1 MAINITD
8 KAAYYVNDQITE
20 RGHGLGIRVGV
31 KPSGCTGL
39 SYILEFVDQVLPEDL
54 VFEDSGVK
62 MFVDPKSLVY
72 LDGSE
77 LDFVREGLNTG
88 LEFRNPNVSAECGCG
103 ESFTV

>member
-1 MAINITD
+1 MTINITD
-8 KAAYYVNDQITE
+8 TAASYVYNQITE
-20 RGHGLGIRVGV
+20 RGRGLGIRVGI

-39 SYILEFVDQVLPEDL
+39 SYILEFVDQVSPEDL

-62 MFVDPKSLVY
+62 MFVDPKSLAY

-88 LEFRNPNVSAECGCG
+88 LEFRNPNVSAKCGCG

>member
-8 KAAYYVNDQITE
+8 KAAYYVNDQIIE

-62 MFVDPKSLVY
+62 MFIDPKSLVY

-88 LEFRNPNVSAECGCG
+88 LEFRNPNVSAKCGCG

>member
-1 MAINITD
+1 MAINMTD

-20 RGHGLGIRVGV
+20 RGYGLGIRIGV

-39 SYILEFVDQVLPEDL
+39 SYILEFVDQVSPEDL

-62 MFVDPKSLVY
+62 MFVDPKSLAY

>member
-8 KAAYYVNDQITE
+8 TAASYVYNQITE
-20 RGHGLGIRVGV
+20 RGHGLGIRIGI

-39 SYILEFVDQVLPEDL
+39 SYILEFVDQVFPEDL
-54 VFEDSGVK
+54 IFEDSGIK
-62 MFVDPKSLVY
+62 MFVDPKSLAY

-77 LDFVREGLNTG
+77 LDLVKEGLNTG
-88 LEFRNPNVSAECGCG
+88 LEFHNPNVSAKCGCG

>member
-8 KAAYYVNDQITE
+8 TAAYYVNDQITE

-62 MFVDPKSLVY
+62 MFVDPKSLAY

>member
-1 MAINITD
+1 MGINITD
-8 KAAYYVNDQITE
+8 TAASYVYNKITE
-20 RGHGLGIRVGV
+20 RGRGLGIRVGI

-39 SYILEFVDQVLPEDL
+39 SYILEFVNQVFPEDL

-62 MFVDPKSLVY
+62 MFVDPKSLAY

-77 LDFVREGLNTG
+77 LDLVKEGLNTG
-88 LEFRNPNVSAECGCG
+88 LEFHNPNVSAKCGCG

>member
-8 KAAYYVNDQITE
+8 TAAYYVNDQITE

-39 SYILEFVDQVLPEDL
+39 SYILEFVDQVSPEDV

-62 MFVDPKSLVY
+62 MFVDPKSLTY

-77 LDFVREGLNTG
+77 LDFVREGLNMG